1 MSKLLL
7 ILIYLFAFSCSNEN
21 KIIKKKEKIIPKR
34 KVELY
39 IPQNAE
45 FVIKNNKLNK
55 EIFNKDYSPSV
66 IYEFYISDNRY
77 FLSNQKRNI
86 ESFKLNHYYL
96 TPKMYYHVGKFNY
109 NLDDF
114 DFCYHKNLFRIISL
128 NDKEMTIFSTGNDKI
143 IGEIPEEINIF
154 KDKELDIL
162 VNEEN
167 PLFYDYFVSFI
178 DFKYK
183 FKSIKSYF
191 LIKYSQKIKKMKF
204 YEENTE
210 ESYILIINLKD
221 FEEISQFKKLIS
233 VSNIHYTVSLKDIY
247 SSTDKSLYIFFNGD
261 KIIFAKNINSLE
273 LLDKI
278 NKIPLTKLNK
288 LEKNNGYIIVTK
300 KEYLENIFN
309 IFKKIDF
316 KGKITYYFFDYKKD
330 TP

>member
-1 MSKLLL
+1 
-7 ILIYLFAFSCSNEN
+7 
-21 KIIKKKEKIIPKR
+21 
-34 KVELY
+34 
-39 IPQNAE
+39 
-45 FVIKNNKLNK
+45 
-55 EIFNKDYSPSV
+55 
-66 IYEFYISDNRY
+66 
-77 FLSNQKRNI
+77 
-86 ESFKLNHYYL
+86 
-96 TPKMYYHVGKFNY
+96 
-109 NLDDF
+109 
-114 DFCYHKNLFRIISL
+114 
-128 NDKEMTIFSTGNDKI
+128 MTIFSTGNDKI